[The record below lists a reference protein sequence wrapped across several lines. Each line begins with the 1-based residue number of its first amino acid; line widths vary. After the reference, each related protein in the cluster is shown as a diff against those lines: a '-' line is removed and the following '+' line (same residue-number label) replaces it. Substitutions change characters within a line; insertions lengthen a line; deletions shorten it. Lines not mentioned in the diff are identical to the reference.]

1 MPFAR
6 RSPISA
12 TGTGSSARRPTQ
24 WRAWAPT
31 CASTRSSTRPTG
43 SSAHSFRKRSSK
55 EVDDDERHCGDKPCG
70 PAVPRQAAARAQGLG
85 GVCDLC
91 RDHGAHRSHGPER
104 RRAGGHRRAG
114 GTALAFL
121 LASIAI
127 ALVSYAFIRLTS
139 FFQAGS
145 AYALAG
151 VTLGPRAGFFACWA
165 LLGTYSAFLAA
176 NFAEIGLFGESFF
189 SGIGVW
195 DNPDWVIISLVA
207 AALIWLFAYNE
218 IKVVTRSLLGFEAIS
233 VALVTILIIV
243 IYVKV
248 IGGNAPNG
256 QDFSFKPFIPAEGV
270 GLSAVA
276 FASVFGFLS
285 FGGFEGA
292 AALGEETNN
301 PRRNVPLAIAVAVGF
316 CGIFYTLVM
325 FGQTLGFGI
334 DQAGIDAFSSS

>member
-1 MPFAR
+1 MSDVAEPTVAAGRPRGKLRRELRVWEAFA
-6 RSPISA
+6 ISI
-12 TGTGSSARRPTQ
+12 GIM
-24 WRAWAPT
+24 APT
-31 CASTRSSTRPTG
+31 AAMALNGVAPAGLVGR
-43 SSAHSFRKRSSK
+43 
-55 EVDDDERHCGDKPCG
+55 
-70 PAVPRQAAARAQGLG
+70 AVP
-85 GVCDLC
+85 
-91 RDHGAHRSHGPER
+91 
-104 RRAGGHRRAG
+104 
-114 GTALAFL
+114 LAFL
-121 LASIAI
+121 FASIAI

-139 FFQAGS
+139 YFNHAGS

-189 SGIGVW
+189 SGIGIW

-207 AALIWLFAYNE
+207 AALIWLFAYND
-218 IKVVTRSLLGFEAIS
+218 IKAVTRSLLGFEAIS

-256 QDFSFKPFIPAEGV
+256 QDFTLKPFVPAEGG

-292 AALGEETNN
+292 PRSARRPTTRVATCRSPSRWRSASAASSTRSSCSASRSASASIRAGSTRF
-301 PRRNVPLAIAVAVGF
+301 PARRRRS
-316 CGIFYTLVM
+316 T
-325 FGQTLGFGI
+325 
-334 DQAGIDAFSSS
+334 SSRRATSVTAWPMRSTWVRC